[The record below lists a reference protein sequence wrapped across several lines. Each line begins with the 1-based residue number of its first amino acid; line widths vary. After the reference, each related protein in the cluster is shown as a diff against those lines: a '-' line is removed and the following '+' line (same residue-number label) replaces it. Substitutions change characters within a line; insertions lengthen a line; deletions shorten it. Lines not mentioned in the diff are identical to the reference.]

1 MTTDEFQ
8 PEAQR
13 LRPSLMAIAQQHL
26 SDAVEAEDVVQ
37 DVLLK
42 LWLMREHLRMP
53 MAGLA
58 KVLVRNQSVDLLRRR
73 HATTAVD
80 HLQVVEIADEGT
92 ENVERMMKIVEALP
106 DMQQTVI
113 RLRHLE
119 GMGMAAIAALTGSTE
134 VAVRK
139 MLSRARKAVRDEYLK
154 MYK

>member
-119 GMGMAAIAALTGSTE
+119 GMGMAAIAALTGSD
-134 VAVRK
+134 RK
-139 MLSRARKAVRDEYLK
+139 SVV
-154 MYK
+154 